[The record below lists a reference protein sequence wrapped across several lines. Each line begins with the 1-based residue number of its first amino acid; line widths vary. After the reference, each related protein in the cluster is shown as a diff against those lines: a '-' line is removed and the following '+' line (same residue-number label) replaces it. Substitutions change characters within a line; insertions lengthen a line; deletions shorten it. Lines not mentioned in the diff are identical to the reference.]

1 MAHMSFTHLQYAIP
15 TDTTSYNQDEVSRL
29 CSEVDALR
37 GELKRLR
44 ESDTTQNSGSKRVRV
59 DEVRLLLTE
68 VGMQR
73 MVNVHY
79 RLFEKNHGTEIP
91 MSILRLMQQTLHR
104 VLDEVLESGLGVLEI
119 MNGVLTEVALEHTM
133 RNAC

>member
-44 ESDTTQNSGSKRVRV
+44 ESDTTAADGGRDATDDACTLPLVREEPSNRDP
-59 DEVRLLLTE
+59 DEHLAADATDAAP
-68 VGMQR
+68 
-73 MVNVHY
+73 
-79 RLFEKNHGTEIP
+79 GTG
-91 MSILRLMQQTLHR
+91 RGTG
-104 VLDEVLESGLGVLEI
+104 VGLGSARDHERSVDR
-119 MNGVLTEVALEHTM
+119 GST
-133 RNAC
+133 

>member
-1 MAHMSFTHLQYAIP
+1 MSFTHLQYAIP